1 MEQVEAGIGPD
12 SRRATM
18 EPMDEQDDR
27 NLAEVHVQQVGDV
40 GVVLHHKDHCGGRSV
55 EFAHR
60 LHRPTPAVGFGSS
73 LDSPHDDR
81 MMIL

>member
-1 MEQVEAGIGPD
+1 LTMANPRPEPD
-12 SRRATM
+12 SLTSGRR
-18 EPMDEQDDR
+18 
-27 NLAEVHVQQVGDV
+27 QVGDV